1 MAKFEWTDESVKG
14 FAHVYASSQY
24 STHVNFP
31 YDISNYK
38 GKLINEKLEQFKLDF
53 SKSEEKLREE
63 NESLHIKVQR
73 LETLLKSAMSD
84 RGYVITKN
92 NIK

>member
-1 MAKFEWTDESVKG
+1 MSNFEWTDKSVKG
-14 FAHVYASSQY
+14 FAHVYASSQH

-38 GKLINEKLEQFKLDF
+38 GKSISEKLEQFKLDF
-53 SKSEEKLREE
+53 SRSEERLREE
-63 NESLHIKVQR
+63 NKSLNIRVQR

-92 NIK
+92 K